1 MGKLRFFCALLIAK
15 LSIIAL
21 KITRHNG
28 TNFPGIVA
36 IRICPNFLEYIE
48 LPDKIIG
55 ITGTNGKTTCS
66 NLLNDALTFLG
77 EKVLNNSAGSNTIT
91 GITTSLIN
99 SVNLAGKQSY
109 DKAVFEV
116 DEISSR
122 RIFPFIHIDYL
133 VVTNLSRDSIMRNG
147 HPEYMRSIL
156 EANIDK
162 STRLILNADDLI
174 SSLMCP
180 DNSKVYFGIES
191 LDSDKNCCT
200 NLIDDCPICPVCSSK
215 LMYTKNR
222 YSNIGRAYCPNC
234 NFKSFTADYLATDV
248 NIDSMTM
255 NVFLEGENCK
265 FNLFNNGIFNIYNEL
280 TLIATLSELN
290 YKVDEIKEAVG
301 SVHITKERLNEFEAG
316 GIKLSSV
323 LCKDRNA
330 YASSRVFEYI
340 EAQPGDKELLL
351 FNNNFQDDATW
362 SENMCWL
369 YDADFELLA
378 DDRIKTIVTTGSRG
392 LDFKLRLLSAGV
404 REENIRYVKDPLD
417 CVKELN
423 FTEGE
428 TIFLLYGTDPLSP
441 ARKVRKILEEHLNR
455 IDKNEKV
462 H

>member
-48 LPDKIIG
+48 LPNKIIG

-99 SVNLAGKQSY
+99 SVSLAGKQSY
-109 DKAVFEV
+109 NTAVFEI
-116 DEISSR
+116 DELSSR
-122 RIFPFIHIDYL
+122 RMFPFIHIDYL

-156 EANIDK
+156 ESNIDK

-180 DNSKVYFGIES
+180 DNSKVYFGIDS

-200 NLIDDCPICPVCSSK
+200 NLIDDCPICPVCNSK
-215 LMYTKNR
+215 LKYTKNR

-234 NFKSFTADYLATDV
+234 NFKSFTADYYQQ
-248 NIDSMTM
+248 M
-255 NVFLEGENCK
+255 
-265 FNLFNNGIFNIYNEL
+265 
-280 TLIATLSELN
+280 
-290 YKVDEIKEAVG
+290 
-301 SVHITKERLNEFEAG
+301 
-316 GIKLSSV
+316 
-323 LCKDRNA
+323 
-330 YASSRVFEYI
+330 
-340 EAQPGDKELLL
+340 
-351 FNNNFQDDATW
+351 
-362 SENMCWL
+362 
-369 YDADFELLA
+369 
-378 DDRIKTIVTTGSRG
+378 
-392 LDFKLRLLSAGV
+392 
-404 REENIRYVKDPLD
+404 
-417 CVKELN
+417 
-423 FTEGE
+423 
-428 TIFLLYGTDPLSP
+428 
-441 ARKVRKILEEHLNR
+441 
-455 IDKNEKV
+455 
-462 H
+462 